1 MGASKGTLGF
11 PPHANEPP
19 SLRDSGCP
27 DRLACHLLQRFVYP
41 HTTSPM
47 NVPCPDLLDGFSA
60 VDLGGEGA
68 YRCFGNIM
76 GVALIGCHRPR
87 AQWHAG
93 AHRIAAI
100 EVGQPRTPE
109 WTGVLADTKESVSES
124 FFFGNCLS

>member
-1 MGASKGTLGF
+1 
-11 PPHANEPP
+11 
-19 SLRDSGCP
+19 
-27 DRLACHLLQRFVYP
+27 
-41 HTTSPM
+41 M
-47 NVPCPDLLDGFSA
+47 NVPRPDLLDGFSA

-100 EVGQPRTPE
+100 EAGQPRTPE